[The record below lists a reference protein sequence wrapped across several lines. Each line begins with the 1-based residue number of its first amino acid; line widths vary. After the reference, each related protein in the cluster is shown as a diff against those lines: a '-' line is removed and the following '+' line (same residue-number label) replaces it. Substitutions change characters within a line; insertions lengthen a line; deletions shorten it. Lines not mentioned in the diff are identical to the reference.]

1 MHPNIP
7 EPGQRWAIVELMG
20 RSAIAGL
27 VTEEVL
33 AGRTFL
39 RVDVPE
45 VCWTEVEVVDGKRHI
60 MPRSIAAHTQYV
72 SPDAIYKLVPVDQAA
87 ATAVAERVRTR
98 PVAAWDLR
106 ELLQQMPVHQRRA
119 LLLPDPAADGDGDEP
134 F

>member
-20 RSAIAGL
+20 RAAVAGRIS
-27 VTEEVL
+27 EEVL

-45 VCWTEVEVVDGKRHI
+45 VCWTEPEHVDGQRLQQ
-60 MPRSIAAHTQYV
+60 PRSIAAHTQYV
-72 SPDAIYKLVPVDQAA
+72 SPEAIYRLTPVDQAA
-87 ATAVAERVRTR
+87 ATAVAERVRSR
-98 PVAAWDLR
+98 PVAIWDLR
-106 ELLQQMPVHQRRA
+106 ELLQQMPLHQRRA
-119 LLLPDPAADGDGDEP
+119 LLLPDALEGDGDEP